1 MTFGLA
7 MHKGSHPLAVFW
19 VSCHVQRMFIF
30 AFIHL
35 YDAVEGSAA
44 CACHLHGDVAGVRGA

>member
-1 MTFGLA
+1 
-7 MHKGSHPLAVFW
+7 
-19 VSCHVQRMFIF
+19 VQRMFIF